1 MEGDYSFIY
10 DLEILKHSSG
20 LILFL
25 YREDQGEWVGTNSPQ
40 ARKNLLSRG
49 CSPSQA
55 SLLREYC
62 FWFGNRVGSG
72 KTVMTGSAWWAHP
85 GVPWSYNWGL
95 ILSSHS
101 FWSLPIGEGVMGSSV
116 VTRSCRALGA
126 EKLPITRVVPSLVS
140 ISLPNK
146 GVGHSGTTR
155 NWWGNICPSQQQ
167 RSESFCNCFSCSTQN
182 GTGLGGESSKVGGQD
197 RVGSSCVNQ
206 EILGPTCHIQ
216 LYPWL
221 QPRDGYL

>member
-1 MEGDYSFIY
+1 M
-10 DLEILKHSSG
+10 LH
-20 LILFL
+20 
-25 YREDQGEWVGTNSPQ
+25 GELVGTNSPQ
-40 ARKNLLSRG
+40 ARNLFIKG
-49 CSPSQA
+49 CSPSRA
-55 SLLREYC
+55 SLLRGYC
-62 FWFGNRVGSG
+62 FRLGNRVGSRR
-72 KTVMTGSAWWAHP
+72 TMMTGSAWWARP
-85 GVPWSYNWGL
+85 GIPWSHTWGL

-101 FWSLPIGEGVMGSSV
+101 FWSLSIEGVMGSSV

-155 NWWGNICPSQQQ
+155 NWWENICPSQQQ
-167 RSESFCNCFSCSTQN
+167 RSARVNLIVIVFSYSTQN
-182 GTGLGGESSKVGGQD
+182 GTCLGGEGSGVGGQN
-197 RVGSSCVNQ
+197 RVDSPCVNQ

-216 LYPWL
+216 LHPWL